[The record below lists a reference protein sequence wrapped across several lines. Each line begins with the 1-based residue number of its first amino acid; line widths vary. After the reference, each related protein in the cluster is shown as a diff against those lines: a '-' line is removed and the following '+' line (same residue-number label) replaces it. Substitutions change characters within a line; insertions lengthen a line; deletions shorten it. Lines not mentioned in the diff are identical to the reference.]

1 MNKRLIT
8 FAVSIVIAAALVWEV
23 AQISWSPS
31 LAYLAFAVLAFFFL
45 GMLVSSQQ
53 YEEDA
58 FSKIERFVSAS
69 LLSYIVFFRFF
80 YAPLSQY
87 FFGTLITK
95 ISFMADLLSLILFSI
110 FFFLF
115 GTAFLVVNSYA
126 RTGFLPQ
133 WILFNNEKAF
143 FILRGL
149 FLSAVVIFALFYL
162 RNSFFSVKNSSLI
175 DKVLPPSTCNWA
187 YIKYPN
193 FISTGRTVSG
203 RDVCLYNYS
212 QDKYDPKACDLI
224 TDSETRSLCKEYFVP
239 KSEE

>member
-8 FAVSIVIAAALVWEV
+8 LAISIAIAAALVWGV
-23 AQISWSPS
+23 AQINWSPS
-31 LAYLAFAVLAFFFL
+31 LAYLAFAALAFFFL

-95 ISFMADLLSLILFSI
+95 ASFMADLLSLILFAI

-126 RTGFLPQ
+126 RTVFLPQ
-133 WILFNNEKAF
+133 WIIFNNEKAF

-162 RNSFFSVKNSSLI
+162 RNSFFSVKNSSFI
-175 DKVLPPSTCNWA
+175 NKVLPSSTCSLA
-187 YIKYPN
+187 YTKYPD

-203 RDVCLYNYS
+203 KNVCLYNYS
-212 QDKYDPKACDLI
+212 KDKYDPKACDFI
-224 TDSETRSLCKEYFVP
+224 TDSEARSLCNEYFIP
-239 KSEE
+239 ESEE